1 VSLASGTAT
10 GRLHAPWRA
19 ALIAP
24 PCTVEEIGPLVN
36 STGATPN
43 TARAQ
48 EPQVPRPTS
57 LLSLFAISS
66 ALIGAAPALADSQPP
81 PPAPPPGAEAEHG
94 TLSANPG
101 SLSFSPIPYSGP
113 GSHEGEQNESEEVTI
128 LNDPTGSTQIES
140 IGISGPDA
148 SSYSVQWGNCEHD
161 QLAPSNT
168 CNMSIRFQPVSP
180 GPKHAQITIASDSP
194 SGPLVVALEG
204 VGLYGPRIGLN
215 TDQALLGD
223 VTLGSSATQAI
234 VLTNT
239 GDYPLGVQQ
248 AFRVSGTPLMF
259 PILSD
264 TCSGRVVYPSAS
276 CAVTV
281 GFDPTTPGEKDA
293 SILFITSS
301 SLPVTVVGID
311 GVGVGVL
318 PAAAQPPPA
327 SLFTVAQSPPVP
339 LAKPTTAWSQW
350 HSLRSPGRLYG
361 TGGKTRNR
369 RVERCEAHSR
379 SCRAGRFQP
388 ERMRR
393 RFGFRMR

>member
-1 VSLASGTAT
+1 MLRPSPL
-10 GRLHAPWRA
+10 L
-19 ALIAP
+19 LIA
-24 PCTVEEIGPLVN
+24 L
-36 STGATPN
+36 SGALCG
-43 TARAQ
+43 
-48 EPQVPRPTS
+48 S
-57 LLSLFAISS
+57 LL
-66 ALIGAAPALADSQPP
+66 GAAPALADSPLPAPP
-81 PPAPPPGAEAEHG
+81 PPPGAEAEPG

-101 SLSFSPIPYSGP
+101 SLSFSPIPYSAQ

-140 IGISGPDA
+140 VSIAGPDA
-148 SSYSVQWGNCEHD
+148 ASYAVQWGNCEHD
-161 QLAPSNT
+161 QLAPSSA

-180 GPKHAQITIASDSP
+180 GPQHAQLTIASDSP
-194 SGPLVVALEG
+194 SSPLVVPLEG

-223 VTLGSSATQAI
+223 VTLGSSTTQAI

-264 TCSGRVVYPSAS
+264 TCSGQVVYPNAT

-311 GVGVGVL
+311 GVGVQ
-318 PAAAQPPPA
+318 PAVPQPVAPA
-327 SLFTVAQSPPVP
+327 SLFTVTPAPPVP
-339 LAKPTTAWSQW
+339 LAKPTAAWSQW

-361 TGGKTRNR
+361 TGGKTHPR
-369 RVERCEAHSR
+369 RVARCGAHSR
-379 SCRAGRFQP
+379 VCRAGRFQP
-388 ERMRR
+388 ERMRVVR
-393 RFGFRMR
+393 GRACAAGLNNSHPQALTPTLWTVGGTAGSSGARLSDGL